1 MRPELEPD
9 DLEEEALGSTACRG
23 MHFGSGHTP
32 HELIVLTIQTS
43 LDEHAG
49 EHVVTQLDGL
59 QFVPKVD
66 HLKKKKKK
74 SDCMCV

>member
-1 MRPELEPD
+1 
-9 DLEEEALGSTACRG
+9 
-23 MHFGSGHTP
+23 MHFGSGQTP
-32 HELIVLTIQTS
+32 HELIVLTMQTS

-66 HLKKKKKK
+66 HF
-74 SDCMCV
+74 